1 MHRTR
6 DEGMRPSGHFL
17 AINGSTLTSLNCSSH
32 DAVFRRVRGA
42 SPVTDGNSSDYLLPY
57 PCTLTAE
64 GWVKTASGEPL
75 AVGPTYWKL
84 YVEIP
89 PETKICEAPPPKG
102 DRRTGFAD
110 PGPTT
115 GR

>member
-6 DEGMRPSGHFL
+6 DEGMRPSGHSL

-32 DAVFRRVRGA
+32 DAAFRRVRGA

-64 GWVKTASGEPL
+64 GWVKTASDPGGATNLLE
-75 AVGPTYWKL
+75 AVRGHSS
-84 YVEIP
+84 
-89 PETKICEAPPPKG
+89 ETKICEAPPPKG
-102 DRRTGFAD
+102 DRRTGFPD